1 VAAFTIGGDQ
11 ETIMIGYG
19 VMKPVVYHGRV
30 TFNLLQKGGIMRGK
44 RKSCM
49 MVMLVVLL
57 SGAFVFGYH
66 GAAQSAT
73 KTLKVGVVMPISGPI
88 STVGMAWVRGYE
100 LYFNKV
106 NEGGGVKIGNDTY
119 RFDVIP
125 IDSKVNPEAAGTA
138 TKKLVFQNKA
148 TFVFGAI
155 LEQNTQAIYDVT
167 LPNKVLHLI
176 SWVNVPRHP
185 ADVSGNKPLCTR
197 PMISP
202 QDAHRPLLEYLLK
215 AYPNTNTVAL
225 VLPDIA
231 VGSLDKDFK
240 SVAAEL
246 GIKVVGTE
254 IWNFGTTDF
263 VPVYTK
269 VLSYKADAICT
280 LSSAQAHYQL
290 MSARQLG
297 FTGPFVSTSPL
308 GPDVFLAVAGPEACT
323 NLICAGWDPAKP
335 TGALKEVVKSWQ
347 AKYGAEPFISDAT
360 FAWDGGW
367 ILVQALEKAQTV
379 DPEKVLAVLDSMTA
393 PGSLK
398 TSFGPGRMGGL
409 KTYGGNRVLVRPIPV
424 SYLMDGQ
431 AVETV
436 FMPIE
441 VE

>member
-1 VAAFTIGGDQ
+1 MKRIRKGSIVALF
-11 ETIMIGYG
+11 
-19 VMKPVVYHGRV
+19 
-30 TFNLLQKGGIMRGK
+30 
-44 RKSCM
+44 
-49 MVMLVVLL
+49 VVLL
-57 SGAFVFGYH
+57 SAAFVFGYH

-215 AYPNTNTVAL
+215 AYPNTNSVAL
-225 VLPDIA
+225 VVPDIA

-246 GIKVVGTE
+246 GIKVVGSE
-254 IWNFGTTDF
+254 IWSFGTTDF
-263 VPVYTK
+263 IPLYTK
-269 VLSYKADAICT
+269 LSAYKADAICT

-297 FTGPFVSTSPL
+297 FNGPFISTSPL

-323 NLICAGWDPAKP
+323 NLICAGWNPAKA
-335 TGALKEVVKSWQ
+335 TGGLKEVVNSWQ
-347 AKYGAEPFISDAT
+347 AKYGAEPFISDAS
-360 FAWDGGW
+360 FAWDEGW
-367 ILVQALEKAQTV
+367 ILVQALEKAQSV
-379 DPEKVLAVLDSMTA
+379 DPEAVLSTLDSMTM

-398 TSFGPGRMGGL
+398 TSFGPAHMGGL
-409 KTYGGNRVLVRPIPV
+409 KTYGVNRVLVRPIPV
-424 SYLMDGQ
+424 SYVMDGQ
-431 AVETV
+431 VAETIFV
-436 FMPIE
+436 PIE
-441 VE
+441 VK